1 MISQRT
7 RLQLESLE
15 TRLTPSVDAN
25 SAFVASLY
33 RGLLGRNVD
42 NAGLLFWTNQL
53 RSTSREQVVLGIEN
67 SGEFVSRELQLFYKT
82 LLGRNVDQAGL
93 NFFGRQ
99 LQSGV
104 PVQQVKAEIIGS
116 DEFFSH
122 AGLSLPGFLS
132 AAFRDEL
139 GRSLTPADLAFFAG
153 TPNNVPGR
161 TATALEI
168 LNSVESNQVKVT
180 GMFQQILGRFPDA
193 AGLSFWE
200 SQFRSGASDAV
211 VVAGIAGSS
220 EFFVTLQPF
229 ASLSGLFVPDAVAAQ
244 FIASR
249 GLFNGILPGVEQL
262 AGNLRTDISLII
274 QPLPPA
280 MNAAVSGNTAVAVF
294 QGGAFA
300 PATAL
305 ATVSPTPTPTPIYYG
320 ATTIYQM
327 TVTPTAF
334 ITGPTPLVVTTSP
347 SFQSAAATPTTFIA
361 APAPVLVTTSPSFQ
375 FMSGR
380 TTFFTIF

>member
-7 RLQLESLE
+7 RPQLESLE
-15 TRLTPSVDAN
+15 TRLTPSVDVN

-33 RGLLGRNVD
+33 HGLLGRNVD
-42 NAGLLFWTNQL
+42 NPGLLFWTNQV
-53 RSTSREQVVLGIEN
+53 RTTSREQVVLGIEN

-122 AGLSLPGFLS
+122 AGLSLAGFLS

-153 TPNNVPGR
+153 TPNTVAGR
-161 TATALEI
+161 TTAALEI
-168 LNSVESNQVKVT
+168 LNSGESNQVKVT
-180 GMFQQILGRFPDA
+180 GMFAQILGRFPDT

-200 SQFRSGASDAV
+200 NQFRSGASDAA
-211 VVAGIAGSS
+211 VVAGIAGSN
-220 EFFVTLQPF
+220 EFFSTLLPF
-229 ASLSGLFVPDAVAAQ
+229 ASQSGLSDPDAVAAQ

-249 GLFNGILPGVEQL
+249 GLFNGVLPGVEQL
-262 AGNLRTDISLII
+262 AGNIRTEISLVI
-274 QPLPPA
+274 QPPPPA
-280 MNAAVSGNTAVAVF
+280 MNAAVSGNTAIAAFQGGAVTPATAIATATPTF
-294 QGGAFA
+294 VLASFPGGAFA

-320 ATTIYQM
+320 ATTIYQTTSTPS
-327 TVTPTAF
+327 TVISA
-334 ITGPTPLVVTTSP
+334 PTPIVVTTNPNFQIRFP
-347 SFQSAAATPTTFIA
+347 SS
-361 APAPVLVTTSPSFQ
+361 
-375 FMSGR
+375 
-380 TTFFTIF
+380 TIFTMF

>member
-7 RLQLESLE
+7 RPQLESLE
-15 TRLTPSVDAN
+15 TRLTPSVDVN

-42 NAGLLFWTNQL
+42 NPGLLFWTNQL
-53 RSTSREQVVLGIEN
+53 RTTSRDQVVLGIEN
-67 SGEFVSRELQLFYKT
+67 SGEFVSRELQLYYKT

-104 PVQQVKAEIIGS
+104 PAQQVKAEIIGS

-139 GRSLTPADLAFFAG
+139 GRSLTAADLAFFAG
-153 TPNNVPGR
+153 TPNTVAGR
-161 TATALEI
+161 TTAALEI
-168 LNSVESNQVKVT
+168 LNSAESNQVKVT
-180 GMFQQILGRFPDA
+180 GMFAQILGRFPDA

-200 SQFRSGASDAV
+200 NQFRIGASDAA
-211 VVAGIAGSS
+211 VVAGIAGSN
-220 EFFVTLQPF
+220 EFLTTLQPF
-229 ASLSGLFVPDAVAAQ
+229 ASQSGLSDPDAVAAQ
-244 FIASR
+244 SIASR
-249 GLFNGILPGVEQL
+249 GLFNGVLPGVEQL
-262 AGNLRTDISLII
+262 AGNIRTEISLVI
-274 QPLPPA
+274 QPPPPA
-280 MNAAVSGNTAVAVF
+280 MNAAVSGNTAVAAFQGGAVTPATAIATVTPTPTVVAAGF

-320 ATTIYQM
+320 ATTIYQ
-327 TVTPTAF
+327 TAF
-334 ITGPTPLVVTTSP
+334 TPSTLITAPLPIVTTSP
-347 SFQSAAATPTTFIA
+347 SFQIRFPG
-361 APAPVLVTTSPSFQ
+361 P
-375 FMSGR
+375 
-380 TTFFTIF
+380 TIFTMF